1 MAERDVE
8 RYHWTKEARLSSRRW
23 AAHSLVPSFA
33 IFHSSSISTFISN
46 PFLVWNKER
55 LVRPWIHCRLLSQVL
70 YLSSHVSASV
80 SSRRPRTIHG
90 TLSAND
96 QLELAAA
103 DLGALLVKLKARQP
117 DIASAPGDHVEGKD
131 DTFQNILNDA
141 QKAAAELIE
150 RLH

>member
-1 MAERDVE
+1 MDP
-8 RYHWTKEARLSSRRW
+8 L
-23 AAHSLVPSFA
+23 
-33 IFHSSSISTFISN
+33 
-46 PFLVWNKER
+46 
-55 LVRPWIHCRLLSQVL
+55 
-70 YLSSHVSASV
+70 SASLAGTILEFTRFGI
-80 SSRRPRTIHG
+80 SLLKTPRTIHG